1 MTLLDADVL
10 WNLAWILPLAAIL
23 FDEPRLGSDDFSN
36 AERFPSR
43 PPVDIPCKN
52 LSIRLT
58 GGHAPLLR
66 GLIRG
71 RKRRKTLL
79 KMARRRLENA

>member
-1 MTLLDADVL
+1 MKEFKVIVAAAVAFAAAAWVETCQAYAGNNNFR
-10 WNLAWILPLAAIL
+10 NLGA
-23 FDEPRLGSDDFSN
+23 
-36 AERFPSR
+36 R